1 MPKWKLKIDSFTKAI
16 LYDKNGGKFTRYS
29 MDWVH
34 QNSKTRSKELG
45 LSRLRILIAKYAA
58 NTETAIIY
66 DNISG
71 EELEKYKSGILV
83 PKKSPSFP
91 ANF

>member
-1 MPKWKLKIDSFTKAI
+1 MPKWKLKTDSLTKAI
-16 LYDKNGGKFTRYS
+16 LFATNGDKFTRYS

-34 QNSKTRSKELG
+34 QNSKTRSKDLG
-45 LSRLRILIAKYAA
+45 LSRLRILIAKYAST
-58 NTETAIIY
+58 TETAIIY

-83 PKKSPSFP
+83 PKNIPTLNHS
-91 ANF
+91 